1 MTKAKELRQQ
11 SDEELNTLFKEK
23 RSKIYQFRN
32 ALANKDKDV
41 KPHSI
46 RQERKDVARIHTI
59 LRERQTE
66 AKR

>member
-11 SDEELNTLFKEK
+11 SDEELNTLSKEK
-23 RSKIYQFRN
+23 RSKIYQLRN
-32 ALANKDKDV
+32 ALANKDKEV
-41 KPHSI
+41 KPHAI